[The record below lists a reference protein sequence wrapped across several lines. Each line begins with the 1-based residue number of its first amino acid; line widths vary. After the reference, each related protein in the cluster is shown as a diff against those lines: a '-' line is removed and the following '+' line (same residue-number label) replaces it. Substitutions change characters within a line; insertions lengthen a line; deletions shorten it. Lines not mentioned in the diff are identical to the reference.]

1 MSLKKRIMSVLLMWS
16 ILGPFSVI
24 LGYVND
30 GAIDWNHLI
39 GMLIAGFIIGFW
51 FLPRSYRKEKRKRE
65 E

>member
-39 GMLIAGFIIGFW
+39 GMLVAGFVIGFW
-51 FLPRSYRKEKRKRE
+51 IAPLSDRKKQKKRQA
-65 E
+65 